1 MLSILMNIHE
11 YNKQQTQREELSLFK
26 LIFYVCYKKHT
37 NSLQANLGQVNIKCS
52 KKGQDKKLFS
62 LRYILLNSVVI
73 RHSSAESDSA
83 VSMKSLSLTLWCQWH
98 RRVGLH
104 GVNEIA
110 ELDSAVSMTPRSP
123 TLRCQWNRWAWL
135 SGIIDTTESDYAV
148 SHTPQSQNDFSNINI
163 FITCETLHTK
173 V

>member
-1 MLSILMNIHE
+1 MFKFIYIILKLYKNVKLSRYKQKNDNTSTLNYPNILKRQILKRRTIAFNNLKMLSILMNIHE
-11 YNKQQTQREELSLFK
+11 YNKQQTQREQLSLFK

-83 VSMKSLSLTLWCQWH
+83 VSMKSLSLTLWCQ
-98 RRVGLH
+98 
-104 GVNEIA
+104 
-110 ELDSAVSMTPRSP
+110 
-123 TLRCQWNRWAWL
+123 
-135 SGIIDTTESDYAV
+135 
-148 SHTPQSQNDFSNINI
+148 
-163 FITCETLHTK
+163 
-173 V
+173 

>member
-1 MLSILMNIHE
+1 MNYPNILKRQILKRRTIAFNNLKMLSILMNIHE

-73 RHSSAESDSA
+73 RHSSAESYSA
-83 VSMKSLSLTLWCQWH
+83 VSMKSLSLTLW
-98 RRVGLH
+98 
-104 GVNEIA
+104 
-110 ELDSAVSMTPRSP
+110 
-123 TLRCQWNRWAWL
+123 CQWNRWAWL